1 MTLTRHQAERIIVN
15 AYPLTNHDSDFACAL
30 FEAVTKFGLKILT
43 DEGVFLMA
51 QSITEAQL
59 AALHLLFEE
68 AKRPPADVL
77 PFQLPSNIVRG

>member
-1 MTLTRHQAERIIVN
+1 MTLTRRQAERIILD
-15 AYPLTNHDSDFACAL
+15 AHPEPSELACAL
-30 FEAVTKFGLKILT
+30 FEATTKFGLKILT